1 MPPSSPLEHQAYAKA
16 CVDLNPELEFSE
28 IAKKTNERFNTTYTR
43 SWASKLLRGVTCQV
57 PKKTITKKSP
67 KKLTKP
73 RLTEPEEDK
82 ALLDLLKKS
91 NKEEKEVEVNTAF
104 LARRWKTKKK
114 LSLLEKQKVVNRR
127 LQEAGMVWNPA
138 VPGLVLKPDHIR
150 EAKDFAEAYQDVK
163 AITWEKQALFVD
175 LKLWTP
181 RLSESLVVLF

>member
-1 MPPSSPLEHQAYAKA
+1 MFLALFDFSVMPPSSPLEHQAHARA
-16 CVDLNPELEFSE
+16 LEDLNPELEYSE

-43 SWASKLLRGVTCQV
+43 SWASKLLRGVTCEV

-91 NKEEKEVEVNTAF
+91 NKEEKEVEVNTAY

-114 LSLLEKQKVVNRR
+114 LSLLEKQKVTGAGRR
-127 LQEAGMVWNPA
+127 GESPRRPAASLQSAHVQTHAMGGDSIVSFS
-138 VPGLVLKPDHIR
+138 I
-150 EAKDFAEAYQDVK
+150 
-163 AITWEKQALFVD
+163 
-175 LKLWTP
+175 
-181 RLSESLVVLF
+181 

>member
-1 MPPSSPLEHQAYAKA
+1 MFFSVSPIKPGFRRRRRAA
-16 CVDLNPELEFSE
+16 P
-28 IAKKTNERFNTTYTR
+28 
-43 SWASKLLRGVTCQV
+43 LRLFQFLRNVFLFLFFFFR
-57 PKKTITKKSP
+57 P
-67 KKLTKP
+67 
-73 RLTEPEEDK
+73 
-82 ALLDLLKKS
+82 
-91 NKEEKEVEVNTAF
+91 EVNTAY

-114 LSLLEKQKVVNRR
+114 LSLLEKQKLVNRR